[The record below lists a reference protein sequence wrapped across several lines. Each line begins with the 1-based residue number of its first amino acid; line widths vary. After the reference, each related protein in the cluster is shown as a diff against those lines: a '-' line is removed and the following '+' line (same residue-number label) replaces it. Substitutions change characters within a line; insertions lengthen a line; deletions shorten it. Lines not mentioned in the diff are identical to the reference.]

1 MFFKKIN
8 KILIIIIFLILL
20 SIGFIIFKKNKIIN
34 YESDFYQNLN
44 SLINHKNTKKYNFET
59 INSVNDNDVIVI
71 NISDINDRSFVNNL
85 NISRYISDKF
95 YNVAIYNIIVEDN
108 NKANDNFLKFTN
120 NYSDEVI
127 YKYNIYEPTIYV
139 DKNAIDETKFLSNSI
154 NKLIILDKVYNVI
167 KIYNND
173 IGIDKIV
180 ENINEVASKKV
191 KFNKSSTINANK
203 TKKQQFKD
211 YFLYK
216 NMSKIILLKNFKGK
230 NSQILAI
237 LDTSTKNIIL
247 INSIGEIKYI
257 IDCNSFCSPSNIK
270 YIDDKLYVLDSC
282 VGSIEYYDFE
292 EKKLRVF
299 AKNNNLIG
307 INDFEFI
314 NNNYIL
320 ISKIKSNNDSIGIFS
335 NNIYT
340 SLVDL
345 SEQNKDLK
353 AIPTI
358 NKYKDKYYYFDD
370 NKKIMYS
377 FDGSKSEV
385 VLKLDKKFSD
395 KTIKS
400 FYINS
405 NNDIYFIPE
414 NSEHIIHYH
423 NGNFSEK
430 SIGDNLISINDIL
443 INKNTLLKLSDNY
456 LEIIENDKH
465 KNHQKIKPFISK
477 DTENFGNLLEQVD
490 INDNYNFCNF
500 NENTNSF
507 IYDILKLEKEYILEP
522 SFIMLFSNNYNG
534 NLILNIIYNYIEIY
548 KNKKLK
554 SNLKYIF
561 GKIYF
566 IDEFGDIRIRR
577 IGCKIK

>member
-34 YESDFYQNLN
+34 YESDFYKNLN

-120 NYSDEVI
+120 NYYDEVI

-139 DKNAIDETKFLSNSI
+139 DKNAIEETKFLSNSI

-230 NSQILAI
+230 NSQIFAI

-247 INSIGEIKYI
+247 INSSGEIKYI

-423 NGNFSEK
+423 NGNVSEK

-456 LEIIENDKH
+456 LEIIENDKR
-465 KNHQKIKPFISK
+465 KKPQKIKPFIDK

-522 SFIMLFSNNYNG
+522 SFIMLFSDNYNG
-534 NLILNIIYNYIEIY
+534 NLILNSIYNYIDIY

-566 IDEFGDIRIRR
+566 VDDFGDIRIRR
-577 IGCKIK
+577 IGCKIR

>member
-20 SIGFIIFKKNKIIN
+20 SIGFIVFKKNKIIN

-120 NYSDEVI
+120 NYSDEII

-173 IGIDKIV
+173 IGIDKIF

-230 NSQILAI
+230 NSQIFAI

-247 INSIGEIKYI
+247 INSSGEIKYI

-320 ISKIKSNNDSIGIFS
+320 ISKIKSNNDSIDIFS

-370 NKKIMYS
+370 SKKIMYS

-423 NGNFSEK
+423 NGNVSEK

-456 LEIIENDKH
+456 LEIIENDKR
-465 KNHQKIKPFISK
+465 KKPQKIKPFISK

-522 SFIMLFSNNYNG
+522 SFIMLFSDNYNG
-534 NLILNIIYNYIEIY
+534 NLILNSIYNYIDIY

-566 IDEFGDIRIRR
+566 VDYFGDIRIRR